1 MKRKWFGILM
11 AGVLLSM
18 SCMGCGQQQG
28 EAQEA
33 ETEAE
38 AETETV
44 EQKDTSIG
52 TVSLTVWG
60 AEEDQELLTTII
72 DNFKTQ
78 HTEAKFD
85 IEILPVG
92 EGDCKKMVLENVL
105 ECADVFAFAD
115 DQLMALAAAGVLKP
129 IENAEEIKQNNLEG
143 AVEAASINGKLY
155 AYPLTAD
162 NGYFMFYNKK
172 YFKDSDLE
180 TLDGMLKVAAD
191 NGKVITMDWNSGWYL
206 YSFFGNTG
214 LEVGLGEDG
223 VTNYCTWNSTEGEIK
238 GADVAKALLDIS
250 RNPGFKYGDDS
261 VLVSGAKDDT
271 VIAGVS
277 GVWQATALK
286 EAWGQNYGAV
296 KLPTYS
302 CAGKQVQMGS
312 YVGYKM
318 IGVNSHS
325 TNKEWASKLA
335 EYITNEEN
343 QLLRFQERGQGPAN
357 INVSENDGVKN
368 DLAIKALLEQSNYG
382 SLQRIGGKYWEPVA
396 AFGVDMAGGQYEENQ
411 LQKVMDDLV
420 AKITEIG

>member
-1 MKRKWFGILM
+1 MKRKWFSILM
-11 AGVLLSM
+11 AGVLFSV
-18 SCMGCGQQQG
+18 SCMGCGQQQ
-28 EAQEA
+28 EKTQS
-33 ETEAE
+33 T
-38 AETETV
+38 ETETV
-44 EQKDTSIG
+44 EQQEKSEG

-60 AEEDQELLTTII
+60 AEEDQELLATII
-72 DNFKTQ
+72 ENFKTQ
-78 HTEAKFD
+78 HTEEEFD

-92 EGDCKKMVLENVL
+92 EGECKKTVLENVL
-105 ECADVFAFAD
+105 ECADVFSFAD

-129 IENAEEIKQNNLEG
+129 IENAEEIKKNNLEG
-143 AVEAASINGKLY
+143 AVEAATIGGELY

-162 NGYFMFYNKK
+162 NGYFMFYNKQ
-172 YFKDSDLE
+172 YFSESDLE
-180 TLDGMLKVAAD
+180 TLDGMLKIAAD
-191 NGKVITMDWNSGWYL
+191 NGKTITMDWNSGWYL

-238 GADVAKALLDIS
+238 GSDVAKALLDIS
-250 RNPGFKYGDDS
+250 RNPGFQYGDDS
-261 VLVSGAKDDT
+261 VLVSGAKDGT

-286 EAWGQNYGAV
+286 EAWGANYGAV

-302 CAGKQVQMGS
+302 CGGKQTQMGS

-325 TNKEWASKLA
+325 PNKEWASKLA

-357 INVSENDGVKN
+357 INASENENVKN

-396 AFGVDMAGGQYEENQ
+396 AFGVNMAGGKYNESQ
-411 LQKVMDDLV
+411 LQDVMDDLV